1 MMEQTV
7 DLKNACRGRGRSW
20 FIFTRMETE
29 STVVLM
35 PKDLCAKRIPKKKN
49 KMARIRK
56 KFHLEA
62 FFFKTAA
69 CDE

>member
-1 MMEQTV
+1 MRVAAGVEAGSY
-7 DLKNACRGRGRSW
+7 LRGW
-20 FIFTRMETE
+20 KQE